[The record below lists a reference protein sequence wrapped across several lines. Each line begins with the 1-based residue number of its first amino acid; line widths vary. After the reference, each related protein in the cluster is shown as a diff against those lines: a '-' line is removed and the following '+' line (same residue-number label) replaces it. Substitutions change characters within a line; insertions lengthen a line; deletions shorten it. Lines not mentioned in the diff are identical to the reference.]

1 MANSIS
7 SVAVNAASAPA
18 ASGSGLEAELAK
30 CEGQLSDWVHC
41 PSAKTPEGKEKIAEI
56 SARLD
61 TLKARI
67 DKRDHQTVSTSAPSS
82 NEDQNP
88 RQAVRG
94 TALNGLGGYLDIYA

>member
-1 MANSIS
+1 MGNSIS
-7 SVAVNAASAPA
+7 AVAGTAASAPA
-18 ASGSGLEAELAK
+18 SSGSGLDAELAK

-67 DKRDHQTVSTSAPSS
+67 AKRDHQPASTSAPSS

-88 RQAVRG
+88 RKAVG
-94 TALNGLGGYLDIYA
+94 GAALNGLGGYLDVYA